1 MRQQGRLNSAGNCYT
16 TAYSTVRER
25 INAILAFEIML
36 FALIFAAGFHFLN
49 RRNTLRLVLF
59 QRESED
65 LRALNQRL
73 QREIAE
79 RKKVKKICKLR
90 NKVWRKVEIG
100 GLGRNVGRVLH
111 ELNQPLAAMKT
122 YCRRRI
128 IVAPK
133 RPDEAFRRVFPY

>member
-1 MRQQGRLNSAGNCYT
+1 MRQQGRLGFQGWQITNF

-36 FALIFAAGFHFLN
+36 FALIFAAGFYFLN

-79 RKKVKKICKLR
+79 RKRWKKTFKLR
-90 NKVWRKVEIG
+90 NKVWRKV
-100 GLGRNVGRVLH
+100 RNWR
-111 ELNQPLAAMKT
+111 PWAK
-122 YCRRRI
+122 CRRRS
-128 IVAPK
+128 
-133 RPDEAFRRVFPY
+133 RMN